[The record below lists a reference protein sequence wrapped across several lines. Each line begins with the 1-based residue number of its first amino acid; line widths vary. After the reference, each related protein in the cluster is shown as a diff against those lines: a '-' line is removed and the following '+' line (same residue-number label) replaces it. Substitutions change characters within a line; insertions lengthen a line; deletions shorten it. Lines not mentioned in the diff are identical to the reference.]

1 MFTPFKNFLDV
12 KYKYCISYFGNS
24 NEYIEL
30 LRLLRPFIE
39 SQFRGVQI
47 HLACK
52 DDVYYLLKDEPR
64 VCRKSEFDK
73 SNYSHVRELRFENG
87 YHPVQ
92 TIMDESGIRPPILCD
107 SSGNPTNSV
116 FLYTFGNVPT
126 RSLNPD
132 ETFRLMKFVQS
143 SGRTCRMNEPWDGIS
158 SVISV
163 EGEQLVKAASCGIDC
178 TLIDSGVGTGFY
190 KKIFPKMKVLSP

>member
-1 MFTPFKNFLDV
+1 
-12 KYKYCISYFGNS
+12 
-24 NEYIEL
+24 
-30 LRLLRPFIE
+30 
-39 SQFRGVQI
+39 
-47 HLACK
+47 
-52 DDVYYLLKDEPR
+52 
-64 VCRKSEFDK
+64 
-73 SNYSHVRELRFENG
+73 
-87 YHPVQ
+87 
-92 TIMDESGIRPPILCD
+92 MDESGIRPPILCD

-178 TLIDSGVGTGFY
+178 TLIDSGVGAGFY